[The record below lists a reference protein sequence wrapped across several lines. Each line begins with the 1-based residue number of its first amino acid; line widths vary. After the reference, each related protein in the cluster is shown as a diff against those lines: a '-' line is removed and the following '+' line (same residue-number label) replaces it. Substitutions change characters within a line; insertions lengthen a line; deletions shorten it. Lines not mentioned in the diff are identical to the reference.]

1 MFECEPF
8 DNFVPARLVDA
19 FDDTRRI
26 MLHEESDAALGLD
39 AQGSTPIVSS
49 ARKLDWERV
58 PRVFFADYLAPTQ
71 QKLLLGDAFASEGFA
86 CDDRQECRNVLGEF
100 MSPLGILHGREYSI
114 GYERLNTT
122 ESVVVLA
129 ATLAEM
135 VRCARSRSAVALP

>member
-1 MFECEPF
+1 MFECESF

-19 FDDTRRI
+19 FDDTRRV

-58 PRVFFADYLAPTQ
+58 PRVFLANYLSPTQ
-71 QKLLLGDAFASEGFA
+71 QKLLLGDAFASEGLA
-86 CDDRQECRNVLGEF
+86 CDDRQECGDVLGEF
-100 MSPLGILHGREYSI
+100 MSPLGILHDWEYSI
-114 GYERLNTT
+114 GYERFDTT
-122 ESVVVLA
+122 EPVVVSATALA
-129 ATLAEM
+129 KM